1 MQMNKMKTIY
11 QRLESIFPK
20 YYQYIDNPTCYGL
33 TPAEVYLMQIL
44 HKRGSRSVTSLA
56 PMLGVTPGTVTN
68 LTDRL
73 NSKGYVVRER
83 GEEDRRVVQIIPTEA
98 GLKLVE
104 KINADRIEML
114 GKVFD
119 KLGESFIDDLV
130 NILEKADQCFDI
142 FIKETKSCQSRQA
155 ESEKAVGQ
163 GPPAPAGS

>member
-1 MQMNKMKTIY
+1 MHMNKMKTIY

-20 YYQYIDNPTCYGL
+20 YYQYIDSPTCYGL

-83 GEEDRRVVQIIPTEA
+83 GEEDRRVVQITPTEA
-98 GLKLVE
+98 GLNLVE

-114 GKVFD
+114 GKVFKNLD
-119 KLGESFIDDLV
+119 EDSIENLV
-130 NILEKADQCFDI
+130 NILEKAEQCFDL
-142 FIKETKSCQSRQA
+142 FIKDIKNARQSSQA
-155 ESEKAVGQ
+155 DVKAVSQ
-163 GPPAPAGS
+163 SPAPAGN

>member
-1 MQMNKMKTIY
+1 MQMDRMKIIY

-20 YYQYIDNPTCYGL
+20 YYQYIDSPTCYGL

-83 GEEDRRVVQIIPTEA
+83 GEEDRRVVQIIPTED
-98 GLKLVE
+98 GLKMVE

-114 GKVFD
+114 GKVFNNLD
-119 KLGESFIDDLV
+119 GGSLEALV
-130 NILEKADQCFDI
+130 NMLEKVDQCFDV
-142 FIKETKSCQSRQA
+142 FIKEVKRTS
-155 ESEKAVGQ
+155 Q
-163 GPPAPAGS
+163 GTVL

>member
-1 MQMNKMKTIY
+1 MQMNKMKIIY

-20 YYQYIDNPTCYGL
+20 YYQYIDSPTCYGL

-104 KINADRIEML
+104 RINTDRIEML
-114 GKVFD
+114 GKVFNN
-119 KLGESFIDDLV
+119 LGGGSLDELV
-130 NILEKADQCFDI
+130 NMLEKVDQCFDS
-142 FIKETKSCQSRQA
+142 FIKDIKSSRQTH
-155 ESEKAVGQ
+155 Q
-163 GPPAPAGS
+163 G